1 MSLLRIVLMGIFPV
15 LLCAAGSLG
24 QVFSPNVQVD
34 EGLAATQYVPK
45 IIRGDDG
52 NLYVIWSDTRGEGEN
67 IYFSRS
73 EDGGRTWLS
82 PNVRIS
88 DVPTGLYDYPA
99 TLAIDESEV
108 LYTTWTMWNRIYR
121 ADTHILFAKSSDRGD
136 TWTPDVQ
143 VDDSTKSS
151 KGPPAVCVGA
161 SDRIYVVWDDWRP
174 YDDSDIYFARSTD
187 GGETWT
193 NPDIRVN
200 DDPSSYQS
208 SPSMVTDPWGNLYV
222 AYDNHTD
229 SEYAHIY
236 LVKSTDGGDT
246 WSRPH
251 VQVDDGRSGNHY
263 VPELAVGQDGTIYAS
278 WSWWGGDHILL
289 AKSTD
294 GGETWSRTSIQV
306 DYAPD
311 NYFWNDHSSI
321 AVDEAGNIYITWDA
335 HNYEDAYPD
344 IFFGMST
351 DGGKTWTNPSVRV
364 NNRTGHSQDSP
375 SVVYGG
381 AGCAFIV
388 WEDDRNWSK
397 KDYGD
402 IYSSR
407 TVPVLA
413 YGESLLDTVAEGGNL
428 EVTITLVNTTG
439 VEQTADIWTGMM
451 LLTGGMYRKGT
462 MMYGPEAF
470 SLTPYDTFDVL
481 IDHEIPGDTPLG
493 EYEYWVKVDEDRPIY
508 DPPHRLDT
516 DEDRYYLF
524 KDSFTFTVVEG
535 RETGCL
541 PRLRLGRNDSK
552 AVIFRSPPSRG
563 QASRE

>member
-1 MSLLRIVLMGIFPV
+1 MSSLRIVLMGIFPV

-34 EGLAATQYVPK
+34 EGLVATQYAPK
-45 IIRGDDG
+45 ILYGDDG
-52 NLYVIWSDTRGEGEN
+52 TLYVIWSDTRGEGEN

-82 PNVRIS
+82 PNVRIN
-88 DVPTGLYDYPA
+88 DVPTNLYDYPA
-99 TLAIDESEV
+99 SLTIDGSEV
-108 LYTTWTMWNRIYR
+108 LYTAWTIWNRNYR
-121 ADTHILFAKSSDRGD
+121 ADTHILFARSSDRGN
-136 TWTPDVQ
+136 TWTPDIQ

-174 YDDSDIYFARSTD
+174 YDDSDIYFSRSTD

-208 SPSMVTDPWGNLYV
+208 SPSMVADPWGSLYV
-222 AYDNHTD
+222 AYDNHPD
-229 SEYAHIY
+229 GEYAHIY

-263 VPELAVGQDGTIYAS
+263 VPELAVGQDDTIYAS
-278 WSWWGGDHILL
+278 WSWWGGDHILF

-294 GGETWSRTSIQV
+294 GGETWSRPSIRV
-306 DYAPD
+306 DYSPSS
-311 NYFWNDHSSI
+311 YFWNDRSSI
-321 AVDEAGNIYITWDA
+321 AADEASNIYVTWEA
-335 HNYEDAYPD
+335 WNYGDSYPD
-344 IFFGMST
+344 VFFGMST
-351 DGGKTWTNPSVRV
+351 DGGQTWTNPSVRV
-364 NNRTGHSQDSP
+364 NDDTAWSQDRP
-375 SVVYGG
+375 SITAGEEQEAYLVWQDFRGG
-381 AGCAFIV
+381 
-388 WEDDRNWSK
+388 EDDSI
-397 KDYGD
+397 DG
-402 IYSSR
+402 IYFSR

-413 YGESLLDTVAEGGNL
+413 YVEADNDTVASGGNL
-428 EVTITLVNTTG
+428 GVTITLVNTTG
-439 VEQTADIWTGMM
+439 VDQIADIWTGMM

-462 MMYGPEAF
+462 MMCGPEAF
-470 SLTPYDTFDVL
+470 ALAPYDTFAVP
-481 IDHEIPGDTPLG
+481 IVHEIPGDTPSG

-535 RETGCL
+535 R
-541 PRLRLGRNDSK
+541 GRDMDMGGL
-552 AVIFRSPPSRG
+552 IR
-563 QASRE
+563 